1 MLFSYAA
8 ICGLRTAKLQK
19 NKQQK
24 LNLKKLYITL

>member
-24 LNLKKLYITL
+24 LKLNHYL